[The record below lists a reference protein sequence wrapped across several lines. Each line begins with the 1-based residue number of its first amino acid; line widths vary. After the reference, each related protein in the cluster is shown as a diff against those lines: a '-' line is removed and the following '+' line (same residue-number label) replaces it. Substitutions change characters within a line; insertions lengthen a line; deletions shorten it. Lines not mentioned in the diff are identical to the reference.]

1 MEINKITGYATDE
14 TTGEQVLY
22 SVVFP
27 IAYDRRY
34 GRISIEFSGLRDTTC
49 ASVNIRLERGGS
61 PWRWWDHMKDIE
73 PSFPEG
79 WKDPGLLVWAGL
91 TEEDQALV
99 TELLEDADHIISELG
114 HSVGNMYN
122 FINTTTFG
130 SKLYQHGEA
139 PVVDKNVVF
148 GIRSAGKEFIMQVIA
163 YLEKIFKRSDRRRA
177 NRVVNAMTKTLEN
190 RRKQKITEL
199 EKQIE
204 QLKNGVEEDKN
215 EY

>member
-1 MEINKITGYATDE
+1 MKVNKSTGYAIDAA
-14 TTGEQVLY
+14 GKQVLN

-49 ASVNIRLERGGS
+49 ASVDIRLERGGS

-73 PSFPEG
+73 PSMPEG

-99 TELLEDADHIISELG
+99 AKLLEDADEVTRELS
-114 HSVGNMYN
+114 HSVGNMYD

-130 SKLYQHGEA
+130 SKPYQHGGA

-148 GIRSAGKEFIMQVIA
+148 GIRSAGKEFTMQVMA
-163 YLEKIFKRSDRRRA
+163 YLEKILERSNLKRA
-177 NRVVNAMTKTLEN
+177 TRVVNATAKTLEN
-190 RRKQKITEL
+190 RRKQKIAEL

-204 QLKNGVEEDKN
+204 KLNNGEEDAD
-215 EY
+215 